1 MFLCLNLELTGNQLH
16 NTTNK
21 KHNVMIKKTYEN
33 PESELIFVKIE
44 ENFLT
49 SDPNA
54 VRSNSASSGYNGDY
68 DLGDDI

>member
-1 MFLCLNLELTGNQLH
+1 
-16 NTTNK
+16 
-21 KHNVMIKKTYEN
+21 MIKKTYEN